1 MVPQFSVKGTR
12 YDLIPEIQIQPEE
25 KCMQIVG
32 AMKILR
38 RLFVTL
44 APSALSVAIILSF
57 LSIVTQSPIQNL
69 FLDDCPPITQK
80 TSSLATAPRFAA
92 YPFAGQPNIT
102 MYDEQLGTTFTQNF
116 TSLAYKVTAVAQ
128 IGTDGYGPAYLV
140 NGLGNNNYWY
150 QVGLA
155 YDWDGSASTGF
166 QLAYEVFNSSG
177 NSVFPASG
185 GGMATFSPVNPGD
198 TVLLSLNFSNGSVVM
213 QGTDQNTGAQSQK
226 TYSALGATT
235 FVGSPAALSN
245 SKGFF
250 TGLMTEWYHTAPY
263 YGDEQKVTY
272 TANGSGIT
280 SAWLWMDE
288 FSVAPNGTQ
297 TSLFGKN
304 SPAPL
309 SFGNPTQLQSL
320 SSNGASVYENATQ
333 FITGNISTVA
343 LTFNYSVTGGG
354 NAAAPVLTY
363 ISAGVKQ
370 TATLTQSNQ
379 VFSAD
384 IGTSWSVPN
393 QLSSSTSTERWQTN
407 QATTGTA
414 AAAQTISF
422 VYYHQYLVTFGFSI
436 IGSGSGYSTPSITCQ
451 QFGSATPTTT
461 GAQVWADAAQYF
473 YPTPLAGSSSSE
485 RWTTTAASG
494 TVSSSG
500 IITTQYFH
508 QYLTTVSYS
517 IIAGGTPG
525 APTFTAAEFG
535 SPLTQTL
542 KIQPQGLWIDS
553 SAPYSIT
560 ALLSGTTSAERWQ
573 PKGSLTGDIISSS
586 IINITYDHQYYI
598 TINHTPTDGGSVSF
612 VSDWYDAGTSF
623 QTSATAVAGWQFEN
637 WNGSG
642 FGSYSGDSS
651 SASIEVNSPVTETA
665 TFYPGLTITVPD
677 KLSVSYT
684 YTTTTGV
691 VPTGTTKTI
700 FAPSGTDIQLTAKPN
715 MFIYSF
721 AGWTGSVTDKNS
733 STSIVL
739 DTPQSITADFS
750 YNYANIGLIAAG
762 IIVVIAGAVILI
774 TRRKKKKTTVISG

>member
-1 MVPQFSVKGTR
+1 MRIAEYVKNLMR
-12 YDLIPEIQIQPEE
+12 IF
-25 KCMQIVG
+25 
-32 AMKILR
+32 A
-38 RLFVTL
+38 
-44 APSALSVAIILSF
+44 APALSALSVVMIFSC
-57 LSIVTQSPIQNL
+57 LSIATRSPIQNI
-69 FLDDCPPITQK
+69 FLNDSPAITQK
-80 TSSLATAPRFAA
+80 TSSLPAAPRFAA

-102 MYDEQLGTTFTQNF
+102 MYDEQLGTTFTQSF
-116 TSLAYKVTAVAQ
+116 TSLAYTVTAVAQ
-128 IGTDGYGPAYLV
+128 TGTDGYGPAYLL
-140 NGLGNNNYWY
+140 NGLGNTGYWY
-150 QVGLA
+150 QVGIS

-177 NSVFPASG
+177 NSVFPVNG

-198 TVLLSLNFSNGSVVM
+198 TVLLSLSFSNGSVVM

-226 TYSALGATT
+226 TYSSLGATT
-235 FVGSPAALSN
+235 FVGNPAALSN
-245 SKGFF
+245 SNGFF

-288 FSVAPNGTQ
+288 FSVAPNGTSS
-297 TSLFGKN
+297 SLFAKK
-304 SPAPL
+304 SPAPV
-309 SFGNPTQLQSL
+309 SFSNPTQLQSL
-320 SSNGASVYENATQ
+320 SSNGATIFENATQ

-343 LTFNYSVTGGG
+343 LTFNYSVTGGS
-354 NAAAPVLTY
+354 APAPVLTY

-379 VFSAD
+379 VFSVD

-393 QLSSSTSTERWQTN
+393 QLSSSTSTERWKTN

-414 AAAQTISF
+414 AAPQTISL

-436 IGSGSGYSTPSITCQ
+436 IGGGSGYSTPSITCQ
-451 QFGSATPTTT
+451 QFGTPTLTTT
-461 GAQVWADAAQYF
+461 GAQVWSDAAQYF
-473 YPTPLAGSSSSE
+473 YPYPLGGSSSSE

-508 QYLTTVSYS
+508 QYLTTMSYS
-517 IIAGGTPG
+517 VVAGGTPG

-542 KIQPQGLWIDS
+542 TIQPQGLWIDS

-560 ALLSGTTSAERWQ
+560 ALLSGTTSSERWQ
-573 PKGSLTGDIISSS
+573 TNGSLTGDIISSS
-586 IINITYDHQYYI
+586 IINIPYYHQYYI
-598 TINHTPTDGGSVSF
+598 TISRNPTAGGSVSF
-612 VSDWYDAGTSF
+612 VSDWYGAGTSF
-623 QTSATAVAGWQFEN
+623 QTEATAGTGWQFEN

-642 FGSYSGDSS
+642 LGSYSGDNS
-651 SASIEVNSPVTETA
+651 SAGIEVNSPLTETA
-665 TFYPGLTITVPD
+665 TFYPGLTVTASD
-677 KLSVSYT
+677 KVSVSYT
-684 YTTTTGV
+684 YSTTTGT
-691 VPTGTTKTI
+691 VPGGTTKTI
-700 FAPSGTDIQLTAKPN
+700 FAPSGTDIQLTAKPK

-721 AGWTGSVTDKNS
+721 TNWTGSVTDKNS
-733 STSIVL
+733 SISTIL
-739 DTPQSITADFS
+739 DGPQNITADFA
-750 YNYANIGLIAAG
+750 YNYVNIGLIAAG
-762 IIVVIAGAVILI
+762 LIIVIAGAVILI

>member
-1 MVPQFSVKGTR
+1 
-12 YDLIPEIQIQPEE
+12 
-25 KCMQIVG
+25 MQIVG
-32 AMKILR
+32 GMKNLR
-38 RLFVTL
+38 RIFAAP
-44 APSALSVAIILSF
+44 APSALSVVMIFSF
-57 LSIVTQSPIQNL
+57 LSIAIQSPVQNL
-69 FLDDCPPITQK
+69 FLNDSPPITQK

-128 IGTDGYGPAYLV
+128 NGTDGYGPAYLV

-177 NSVFPASG
+177 NSVFPVSG
-185 GGMATFSPVNPGD
+185 GGMTTFSPVNPGD
-198 TVLLSLNFSNGSVVM
+198 TVLLSLTFSNGSVVM

-226 TYSALGATT
+226 TYSAPGATT
-235 FVGSPAALSN
+235 FVGNPASLSN
-245 SKGFF
+245 SNGFF

-280 SAWLWMDE
+280 SAWLWIDE
-288 FSVAPNGTQ
+288 FSVAPNGTLS
-297 TSLFGKN
+297 SLFGKN
-304 SPAPL
+304 SPAPV

-320 SSNGASVYENATQ
+320 SYNGASIFENATQ

-384 IGTSWSVPN
+384 IGTSWSIPN

-414 AAAQTISF
+414 TAPQTISL
-422 VYYHQYLVTFGFSI
+422 VYYHQYMVTFGFSV
-436 IGSGSGYSTPSITCQ
+436 IGGGSGYSTPSITCQ
-451 QFGSATPTTT
+451 QFGSPTPTTT
-461 GAQVWADAAQYF
+461 DAQVWSDAAQYF
-473 YPTPLAGSSSSE
+473 YPSPLGGSSSSE
-485 RWTTTAASG
+485 RWTTTSASG

-517 IIAGGTPG
+517 IVAGGTPG
-525 APTFTAAEFG
+525 APIFTATEFG

-542 KIQPQGLWIDS
+542 TIQPQGLWIDS

-560 ALLSGTTSAERWQ
+560 ALLSGTTSSERWQ
-573 PKGSLTGDIISSS
+573 PKGSLTGAIISSS
-586 IINITYDHQYYI
+586 IINIPYDHQYYI
-598 TINHTPTDGGSVSF
+598 TISQNPAAGGSVSF
-612 VSDWYDAGTSF
+612 VSGWYDAGTSF
-623 QTSATAVAGWQFEN
+623 QIVATTGAGWQFEN

-642 FGSYSGDSS
+642 LGSYSGDNS
-651 SASIEVNSPVTETA
+651 SAGIDVNSPITETA
-665 TFYPGLTITVPD
+665 TFYPGLTVTASD

-684 YTTTTGV
+684 YSTTTGA
-691 VPTGTTKTI
+691 VPGGTTKTI
-700 FAPSGTDIQLTAKPN
+700 FAPSGTDIQLTAEPK

-721 AGWTGSVTDKNS
+721 SGWTGSVTDKNR
-733 STSIVL
+733 STSTVL
-739 DTPQSITADFS
+739 DAPQSITADFS
-750 YNYANIGLIAAG
+750 YNYVNIGLIAAG
-762 IIVVIAGAVILI
+762 VIIVLAGAVILI